1 MVTLANAAR
10 SRLCTHMDIQEA
22 LRWSSL
28 YNPDMLKRISARC
41 TSAVPEETWE
51 LESAP
56 TCTCDMESRKS

>member
-28 YNPDMLKRISARC
+28 YNEDMLKRISASY
-41 TSAVPEETWE
+41 TSAVPQAAAE
-51 LESAP
+51 L
-56 TCTCDMESRKS
+56 